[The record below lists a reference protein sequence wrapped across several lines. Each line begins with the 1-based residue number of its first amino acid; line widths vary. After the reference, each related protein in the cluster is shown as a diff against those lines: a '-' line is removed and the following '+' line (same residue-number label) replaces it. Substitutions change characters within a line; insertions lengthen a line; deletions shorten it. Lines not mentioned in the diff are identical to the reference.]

1 MEFQKGVKKFKDGN
15 YESALASF
23 TAVSVQCP
31 MRRDGISDDAYTQ
44 AIKAGA
50 NVHSVYDS
58 RAATYEKLGKLK
70 DALKDSGQVIK
81 VAPALVQ
88 VSDNLVPSEQQAY
101 VIL

>member
-1 MEFQKGVKKFKDGN
+1 MA
-15 YESALASF
+15 Y
-23 TAVSVQCP
+23 P
-31 MRRDGISDDAYTQ
+31 DDAYTQ
-44 AIKAGA
+44 AIQAGA

-81 VAPALVQ
+81 IAPTLVQ
-88 VSDNLVPSEQQAY
+88 VSDALMHPEQQTY

>member
-1 MEFQKGVKKFKDGN
+1 MA
-15 YESALASF
+15 YL
-23 TAVSVQCP
+23 
-31 MRRDGISDDAYTQ
+31 DDAYTQ
-44 AIKAGA
+44 AIQAGA

-81 VAPALVQ
+81 IAPALVQ
-88 VSDNLVPSEQQAY
+88 VGGALMHLEQPTY